1 MSGARRVGG
10 CLRVLGCLQVLGCRR
25 GRASVESGGAGPGTL
40 TAWRGL
46 GDAEAGSAGRP
57 GSLDV
62 SAPGAAAAA
71 AIYAVHPGAAPPRHG
86 LRSRLPRPRRP
97 EWAGVTGTQ
106 SRGPS
111 ERPRGGRGARWSC
124 LAGGAGGDGEKPP
137 APGERA
143 PIAAN
148 GEPPARGGD
157 PTPVSATPGPGAA
170 PPEQGTPQPETLP
183 LSWARSRGP
192 GHRRPRTLCP
202 RTLLQRLDY
211 GFSLGNHP

>member
-106 SRGPS
+106 SRGALGAPAGR
-111 ERPRGGRGARWSC
+111 EGRAVVLPCGWGWRGRREAPRTRRKS
-124 LAGGAGGDGEKPP
+124 P
-137 APGERA
+137 
-143 PIAAN
+143 
-148 GEPPARGGD
+148 
-157 PTPVSATPGPGAA
+157 
-170 PPEQGTPQPETLP
+170 
-183 LSWARSRGP
+183 
-192 GHRRPRTLCP
+192 HRREWRTPSPRRRPHAC
-202 RTLLQRLDY
+202 
-211 GFSLGNHP
+211 